1 MDFHL
6 QFPEIQSNYY
16 MHNKYKYKNVD
27 PTPIYFNIYIAILFY
42 SKDKMYNQVN
52 IVINNTFKSLSIP
65 SYNIINN
72 LHSI

>member
-42 SKDKMYNQVN
+42 SKDKMYN
-52 IVINNTFKSLSIP
+52 
-65 SYNIINN
+65 
-72 LHSI
+72 